1 MDREMLQRHFE
12 QAEAHVAEG
21 VRHIAEQ
28 QERIAKLALLGSN
41 IDLAKEL
48 LSTFCA
54 TQAQHIQNRDRVR
67 AELKQP
73 ANGETLRRSYQR
85 LERSYQLIARSAR

>member
-67 AELKQP
+67 AELKHRQMVKRC
-73 ANGETLRRSYQR
+73 AAHT
-85 LERSYQLIARSAR
+85 SASSDPTN